1 MSDPVVI
8 VGGSLAGLRSAEGM
22 RKAGYSGP
30 IKVIGNEPYLPY
42 NRPPL
47 SKELLSGSGEIDE
60 IYFPIKESVADIEW
74 VLGQAATSLSIQ
86 KQKVT
91 DVSGASHSYSA
102 LVIATGLR
110 PKPLPVS
117 ANGISG
123 VHVLRTFDDAVAL
136 RKQLLPGVKVLILGA
151 GFIGCEVAA
160 TAVKAGGQVK
170 VVARTHEPMEE
181 ALGKTL
187 GKEVKRRHELR
198 GVEFVRGA
206 SVFGLIG
213 DGHVQRV
220 ILDSGVIFDA
230 DLVVVA
236 IGSLPNTEWLEGSGL
251 DISNGVLVDGGLR
264 ALTSDGSVVEN
275 IFAVGD
281 VARYVN
287 PLFDQIPRRVE
298 HWNLPTETG
307 KRAGLILGKQLKGES
322 IAEITAEP
330 FAPLPSFW
338 SDQYDMHILAFGM
351 TYLADRSKLV
361 AGELSGDCVFEYFRD
376 DKLVGVCGIG
386 MRTVVQSYRNKFSLD
401 EKIDSN

>member
-1 MSDPVVI
+1 LSAPVVI
-8 VGGSLAGLRSAEGM
+8 VGGSLAGLRSAEGL

-47 SKELLSGSGEIDE
+47 SKDLLSGTGEIDE

-74 VLGQAATSLSIQ
+74 VLGQAATSLDT
-86 KQKVT
+86 KEQKVT
-91 DVSGASHSYSA
+91 DLSGAIHPYSA

-110 PKPLPVS
+110 PKPLPVD

-160 TAVKAGGQVK
+160 TAIKAGCQVR
-170 VVARTHEPMEE
+170 VVSRTHEPMQE

-187 GKEVKRRHELR
+187 AKEVKRRHELK
-198 GVEFVRGA
+198 GVEFVKGA

-213 DGHVQRV
+213 DGHVERV
-220 ILDSGVIFDA
+220 ILDSGVIYDA

-236 IGSLPNTEWLEGSGL
+236 IGSLPNTEWLEGSGI

-264 ALTSDGSVVEN
+264 AISSDGTVVEN

-287 PLFDQIPRRVE
+287 PLFDQVPRRVE

-307 KRAGLILGKQLKGES
+307 KRAGLVLGKYLNGES
-322 IAEITAEP
+322 IAEMLAEP

-351 TYLADRSKLV
+351 TYLADRSELV
-361 AGELSGDCVFEYFRD
+361 AGEISGECVFEYFRN

-386 MRTVVQSYRNKFSLD
+386 MRPTIQSYRTKFSLA
-401 EKIDSN
+401 

>member
-1 MSDPVVI
+1 MSAPVVI
-8 VGGSLAGLRSAEGM
+8 VGGSLAGLRSAEGL
-22 RKAGYSGP
+22 RKAGYAGP

-47 SKELLSGSGEIDE
+47 SKELLSGTGEIDE
-60 IYFPIKESVADIEW
+60 IYFPIKESVSDVEW
-74 VLGQAATSLSIQ
+74 VLGLAATSLDIEE
-86 KQKVT
+86 QKVT
-91 DVSGASHSYSA
+91 DLSGTSHPYKA

-110 PKPLPVS
+110 PKPLPVD
-117 ANGISG
+117 ANGIEG
-123 VHVLRTFDDAVAL
+123 IHVLRTFDDAVAL

-160 TAVKAGGQVK
+160 TAVKAGCQVK
-170 VVARTHEPMEE
+170 VVSRTHEPMQE

-187 GKEVKRRHELR
+187 GREVKRRHELM
-198 GVEFVRGA
+198 GVEFVKGA

-213 DGHVQRV
+213 DGHVERV
-220 ILDSGVIFDA
+220 ILDSGVIYDA

-236 IGSLPNTEWLEGSGL
+236 IGSLPNTEWLEGSGI

-264 ALTSDGSVVEN
+264 AMSSDGAVVEN

-287 PLFDQIPRRVE
+287 PLFDQVPRRVE

-307 KRAGLILGKQLKGES
+307 KRAGLVLGKYLNGES
-322 IAEITAEP
+322 IAEMLAEP

-351 TYLADRSKLV
+351 TYLADRSEMV
-361 AGELSGDCVFEYFRD
+361 AGEISGECVFEYFRN

-386 MRTVVQSYRNKFSLD
+386 MRSTIQSYRTKFSLA
-401 EKIDSN
+401 

>member
-1 MSDPVVI
+1 MSAPVVI
-8 VGGSLAGLRSAEGM
+8 VGGSLAGLRSAEGL
-22 RKAGYSGP
+22 RKAGYAGP

-47 SKELLSGSGEIDE
+47 SKELLSGTGEIDE
-60 IYFPIKESVADIEW
+60 IYFPIKESVSDVEW
-74 VLGQAATSLSIQ
+74 VLGLAATSLDIEE
-86 KQKVT
+86 QKVT
-91 DVSGASHSYSA
+91 DLSGTSHPYKA

-110 PKPLPVS
+110 PKPLPVD
-117 ANGISG
+117 ANGIEG
-123 VHVLRTFDDAVAL
+123 IHVLRTFDDAVAL

-160 TAVKAGGQVK
+160 TAVKAGCQVK
-170 VVARTHEPMEE
+170 VVSRTHEPMQE

-187 GKEVKRRHELR
+187 GREVKRRHELM
-198 GVEFVRGA
+198 GVEFVKGA

-213 DGHVQRV
+213 DGHVERV
-220 ILDSGVIFDA
+220 ILDSGVIYDA

-236 IGSLPNTEWLEGSGL
+236 IGSLPNTEWLEGSGI

-264 ALTSDGSVVEN
+264 AISSDGTVVEN

-287 PLFDQIPRRVE
+287 PLFDQVPRRVE

-307 KRAGLILGKQLKGES
+307 KRAGLVLGKYLNGES
-322 IAEITAEP
+322 IAEMLTEP

-351 TYLADRSKLV
+351 TYLADRSEMV
-361 AGELSGDCVFEYFRD
+361 AGEISGECVFEYFRN

-386 MRTVVQSYRNKFSLD
+386 MRPTIQSYRTKFSLA
-401 EKIDSN
+401 

>member
-1 MSDPVVI
+1 LSAPVVI
-8 VGGSLAGLRSAEGM
+8 VGGSLAGLRSAEGL

-47 SKELLSGSGEIDE
+47 SKDLLSGTGEIDE

-74 VLGQAATSLSIQ
+74 VLGQAATSLDT
-86 KQKVT
+86 KEQKVT
-91 DVSGASHSYSA
+91 DLSGTSHSYSA

-110 PKPLPVS
+110 PKPLPVD

-160 TAVKAGGQVK
+160 TAIKAGCQVR
-170 VVARTHEPMEE
+170 VVSRTHEPMQE

-187 GKEVKRRHELR
+187 GKEVKRRHELK
-198 GVEFVRGA
+198 GVEFVKGA

-213 DGHVQRV
+213 DGHVERV
-220 ILDSGVIFDA
+220 ILDSGVIYDA

-236 IGSLPNTEWLEGSGL
+236 IGSLPNTEWLEGSGI

-264 ALTSDGSVVEN
+264 ALSSDGAVFEN
-275 IFAVGD
+275 VFAVGD

-307 KRAGLILGKQLKGES
+307 KRAGLILGKYLIGES
-322 IAEITAEP
+322 VAEVLAES

-338 SDQYDMHILAFGM
+338 SDQYEMNILAFGM
-351 TYLADRSKLV
+351 TYLADRSELV
-361 AGELSGDCVFEYFRD
+361 AGELSGECVFEYFRD

-386 MRTVVQSYRNKFSLD
+386 MRPTIQSYRARFAL
-401 EKIDSN
+401 

>member
-1 MSDPVVI
+1 MSAPVVI
-8 VGGSLAGLRSAEGM
+8 VGGSLAGLRSAEGL

-60 IYFPIKESVADIEW
+60 IYFPIKESVSDVEW
-74 VLGQAATSLSIQ
+74 VLGLAATSLDIEE
-86 KQKVT
+86 QKVT
-91 DVSGASHSYSA
+91 DLSGTSHPYKA

-110 PKPLPVS
+110 PKPLPVD
-117 ANGISG
+117 ANGIEG
-123 VHVLRTFDDAVAL
+123 IHVLRTFDDAVAL

-160 TAVKAGGQVK
+160 TAVKAGCQVK
-170 VVARTHEPMEE
+170 VVSRTHEPMQE

-187 GKEVKRRHELR
+187 GREVKRRHELM
-198 GVEFVRGA
+198 GVEFVKGA

-213 DGHVQRV
+213 DGHVERV
-220 ILDSGVIFDA
+220 ILDSGVIYDA

-236 IGSLPNTEWLEGSGL
+236 IGSLPNTEWLEGSGI

-264 ALTSDGSVVEN
+264 AISSDGTVVEN

-287 PLFDQIPRRVE
+287 PLFDQVPRRVE

-307 KRAGLILGKQLKGES
+307 KRAGLVLGKYLNGES
-322 IAEITAEP
+322 IAEMLTEP

-351 TYLADRSKLV
+351 TYLADRSEMV
-361 AGELSGDCVFEYFRD
+361 AGEISGECVFEYFRN

-386 MRTVVQSYRNKFSLD
+386 MRPTIQSYRTKFSLA
-401 EKIDSN
+401 

>member
-1 MSDPVVI
+1 MSAPVVI
-8 VGGSLAGLRSAEGM
+8 VGGSLAGLRSAEGL
-22 RKAGYSGP
+22 RKAGYTGP

-47 SKELLSGSGEIDE
+47 SKELLSGTGEIDE
-60 IYFPIKESVADIEW
+60 IYFPIKESVSDVEW
-74 VLGQAATSLSIQ
+74 VLGLAATSLDIEE
-86 KQKVT
+86 QKVT
-91 DVSGASHSYSA
+91 DLSGTSHPYKA

-110 PKPLPVS
+110 PKPLPVD
-117 ANGISG
+117 ANGIEG
-123 VHVLRTFDDAVAL
+123 IHVLRTFDDAVAL

-160 TAVKAGGQVK
+160 TAVKAGCQVK
-170 VVARTHEPMEE
+170 VVSRTHEPMQE

-187 GKEVKRRHELR
+187 GREVKRRHELM
-198 GVEFVRGA
+198 GVEFVKGA

-213 DGHVQRV
+213 DGHVERV
-220 ILDSGVIFDA
+220 ILDSGVIYDA

-236 IGSLPNTEWLEGSGL
+236 IGSLPNTEWLEGSGI

-264 ALTSDGSVVEN
+264 AISSDGTVVEN

-287 PLFDQIPRRVE
+287 PLFDQVPRRVE

-307 KRAGLILGKQLKGES
+307 KRAGLVLGKYLNGES
-322 IAEITAEP
+322 IAEMLAEP

-351 TYLADRSKLV
+351 TYLADRSEMV
-361 AGELSGDCVFEYFRD
+361 AGEISGECVFEYFRN

-386 MRTVVQSYRNKFSLD
+386 MRPTIQSYRTKFSLA
-401 EKIDSN
+401 

>member
-1 MSDPVVI
+1 MSAPVVI
-8 VGGSLAGLRSAEGM
+8 VGGSLAGLRSAEGL

-47 SKELLSGSGEIDE
+47 SKDLLSGTGEIDE

-74 VLGQAATSLSIQ
+74 VLGQAATSLDT
-86 KQKVT
+86 KEQKVT
-91 DVSGASHSYSA
+91 DLSGAIHPYSA

-110 PKPLPVS
+110 PKALPVD

-123 VHVLRTFDDAVAL
+123 VHVLRTFDDAVEL

-160 TAVKAGGQVK
+160 TAIKAGCQVR
-170 VVARTHEPMEE
+170 VVARTHEPMQE

-187 GKEVKRRHELR
+187 AKEIKRRHELK
-198 GVEFVRGA
+198 GVEFVKGA

-213 DGHVQRV
+213 DGHVERV
-220 ILDSGVIFDA
+220 ILDSGVIYDA

-236 IGSLPNTEWLEGSGL
+236 IGSLPNTEWLEGSGI

-264 ALTSDGSVVEN
+264 ALSSDGTAFEN

-307 KRAGLILGKQLKGES
+307 KRAGLVLGKHLSSES
-322 IAEITAEP
+322 VSDLLAEP

-338 SDQYDMHILAFGM
+338 SDQYEMNILAFGM
-351 TYLADRSKLV
+351 TYLADRSELV
-361 AGELSGDCVFEYFRD
+361 AGELSGECVFEYFRN

-386 MRTVVQSYRNKFSLD
+386 MRPTIQSYRTRFSLA
-401 EKIDSN
+401 

>member
-1 MSDPVVI
+1 MSAPVVI
-8 VGGSLAGLRSAEGM
+8 VGGSLAGLRSAEGL
-22 RKAGYSGP
+22 RKAGYAGP

-47 SKELLSGSGEIDE
+47 SKELLSGAGEIDE

-74 VLGQAATSLSIQ
+74 VLGQAATSLNIQ
-86 KQKVT
+86 EQKVT
-91 DVSGASHSYSA
+91 DLSGASHSYSA
-102 LVIATGLR
+102 LVIAAGLR
-110 PKPLPVS
+110 PKPLPVN

-160 TAVKAGGQVK
+160 TAVKAGCQVK
-170 VVARTHEPMEE
+170 VVSRTHEPMEE

-187 GKEVKRRHELR
+187 GKEVRRRHELM
-198 GVEFVRGA
+198 GVEFVKGA

-251 DISNGVLVDGGLR
+251 DIANGVLVDGGLR
-264 ALTSDGSVVEN
+264 ALSSDGTVVEN

-287 PLFDQIPRRVE
+287 PLFDEVPRRVE

-307 KRAGLILGKQLKGES
+307 KRAGQILGKQLIGES
-322 IAEITAEP
+322 VADMLAEP

-351 TYLADRSKLV
+351 TYLADRSELV
-361 AGELSGDCVFEYFRD
+361 AGELSGECVLEYFRN

-386 MRTVVQSYRNKFSLD
+386 MRPTIQSYRTRFSLA
-401 EKIDSN
+401 

>member
-1 MSDPVVI
+1 LSAPVVI
-8 VGGSLAGLRSAEGM
+8 VGGSLAGLRSAEGL

-30 IKVIGNEPYLPY
+30 IKIIGNEPYLPY

-47 SKELLSGSGEIDE
+47 SKDLLSGTGEIDE

-74 VLGQAATSLSIQ
+74 VLGKAATSLDT
-86 KQKVT
+86 KEQKVT
-91 DVSGASHSYSA
+91 DLSGTSHSYSA

-110 PKPLPVS
+110 PKPLPVD

-160 TAVKAGGQVK
+160 TAIKAGCQVR
-170 VVARTHEPMEE
+170 VVSRTHEPMQE

-187 GKEVKRRHELR
+187 GKEVKRRHELK
-198 GVEFVRGA
+198 GVEFVKGA

-213 DGHVQRV
+213 DGHVERV
-220 ILDSGVIFDA
+220 ILDSGVIYDA

-236 IGSLPNTEWLEGSGL
+236 IGSLPNTEWLEGSGI

-264 ALTSDGSVVEN
+264 ALSSDGAVFEN
-275 IFAVGD
+275 VFAVGD

-307 KRAGLILGKQLKGES
+307 KRAGLILGKYLIGES
-322 IAEITAEP
+322 VAEVLAES

-338 SDQYDMHILAFGM
+338 SDQYEMNILAFGM
-351 TYLADRSKLV
+351 TYLADRSELV
-361 AGELSGDCVFEYFRD
+361 AGELSGECVFEYFRD

-386 MRTVVQSYRNKFSLD
+386 MRPTIQSYRARFAL
-401 EKIDSN
+401 

>member
-1 MSDPVVI
+1 MSAPVVI
-8 VGGSLAGLRSAEGM
+8 VGGSLAGLRSAEGL

-47 SKELLSGSGEIDE
+47 SKDLLSGTGEIDE

-74 VLGQAATSLSIQ
+74 VLGQAATSLDT
-86 KQKVT
+86 KEQKVT
-91 DVSGASHSYSA
+91 DLSGAIHPYSA

-110 PKPLPVS
+110 PKPLPVD

-136 RKQLLPGVKVLILGA
+136 RKQLVPGVKVLILGA

-160 TAVKAGGQVK
+160 TAIKAGCQVR
-170 VVARTHEPMEE
+170 VVARTHEPMQE

-187 GKEVKRRHELR
+187 GKEVKRRHELK
-198 GVEFVRGA
+198 GVEFVKGA

-213 DGHVQRV
+213 DGHVERV
-220 ILDSGVIFDA
+220 ILDSGVIYDA

-236 IGSLPNTEWLEGSGL
+236 IGSLPNTEWLEGSGI
-251 DISNGVLVDGGLR
+251 DISNGVLVDSGLR
-264 ALTSDGSVVEN
+264 ALSSDGAVFEN
-275 IFAVGD
+275 VFAVGD

-287 PLFDQIPRRVE
+287 PLFDQVPRRVE

-307 KRAGLILGKQLKGES
+307 KRAGLILGKSLIGES
-322 IAEITAEP
+322 VAEVLAEP

-338 SDQYDMHILAFGM
+338 SDQYEMNILAFGM
-351 TYLADRSKLV
+351 TYLADRSELV
-361 AGELSGDCVFEYFRD
+361 AGELSGECVFEYFRD

-386 MRTVVQSYRNKFSLD
+386 MRPTIQSYRSRFAL
-401 EKIDSN
+401 

>member
-1 MSDPVVI
+1 MSAPVVI
-8 VGGSLAGLRSAEGM
+8 VGGSLAGLRSAEGL

-47 SKELLSGSGEIDE
+47 SKDLLSGTGEIGE

-74 VLGQAATSLSIQ
+74 VLGQAATALDTTA
-86 KQKVT
+86 QKVT
-91 DVSGASHSYSA
+91 DLSGTSHSYSA

-110 PKPLPVS
+110 PKPLPVD
-117 ANGISG
+117 ANGITG

-160 TAVKAGGQVK
+160 TAIKAGCQVR
-170 VVARTHEPMEE
+170 VVSRTHEPMQE

-187 GKEVKRRHELR
+187 GKEVKRRHELK
-198 GVEFVRGA
+198 GVEFVKGA

-213 DGHVQRV
+213 DGHVERV
-220 ILDSGVIFDA
+220 ILDSGVIYDA

-236 IGSLPNTEWLEGSGL
+236 IGSLPNTEWLEGSGI
-251 DISNGVLVDGGLR
+251 DISDGVLVDGGLR
-264 ALTSDGSVVEN
+264 ALSSDGVVFEN
-275 IFAVGD
+275 VFAVGD

-307 KRAGLILGKQLKGES
+307 KRAGLILGKQLIGES
-322 IAEITAEP
+322 VAEVLAES

-338 SDQYDMHILAFGM
+338 SDQYEMNILAFGM
-351 TYLADRSKLV
+351 TYLADRSELV
-361 AGELSGDCVFEYFRD
+361 AGELSGECVFEYFRD

-386 MRTVVQSYRNKFSLD
+386 MRPTIQSYRSRFAL
-401 EKIDSN
+401 

>member
-1 MSDPVVI
+1 LSAPVVI
-8 VGGSLAGLRSAEGM
+8 VGGSLAGLRSAEGL
-22 RKAGYSGP
+22 RKAGYAGP

-47 SKELLSGSGEIDE
+47 SKELLSGTGEIDE
-60 IYFPIKESVADIEW
+60 IYFPIKESVSDIEW
-74 VLGQAATSLSIQ
+74 VLGFAATSLDIQ
-86 KQKVT
+86 EQKVT
-91 DVSGASHSYSA
+91 DLSGTSHPYKA

-110 PKPLPVS
+110 PKPLPVD
-117 ANGISG
+117 ANGIEG
-123 VHVLRTFDDAVAL
+123 IHVLRTFDDAVAL

-160 TAVKAGGQVK
+160 TAVKAGCQVK
-170 VVARTHEPMEE
+170 VVSRTHEPMQE

-187 GKEVKRRHELR
+187 GREVKRRHELM
-198 GVEFVRGA
+198 GVEFVKGA

-213 DGHVQRV
+213 DGHVERV
-220 ILDSGVIFDA
+220 ILDSGVIYDA

-236 IGSLPNTEWLEGSGL
+236 IGSLPNTEWLEGSGI

-264 ALTSDGSVVEN
+264 AISSDGTVVEN

-287 PLFDQIPRRVE
+287 PLFDQVPRRVE

-307 KRAGLILGKQLKGES
+307 KRAGLVLGKYLNGES
-322 IAEITAEP
+322 IAEMLAEP

-351 TYLADRSKLV
+351 TYLADRSELV
-361 AGELSGDCVFEYFRD
+361 AGELSGECVFEYFRD
-376 DKLVGVCGIG
+376 NKLVGVCGIG
-386 MRTVVQSYRNKFSLD
+386 MRPTIQSYRTRFSLA
-401 EKIDSN
+401 

>member
-1 MSDPVVI
+1 LSAPVVI
-8 VGGSLAGLRSAEGM
+8 VGGSLAGLRSAEGI
-22 RKAGYSGP
+22 RRAGYKGP

-47 SKELLSGSGEIDE
+47 SKELLSGSGDIDE

-74 VLGQAATSLSIQ
+74 VLGQAATSLDT
-86 KQKVT
+86 KEQKVT
-91 DVSGASHSYSA
+91 DLSGTSHSYSA

-110 PKPLPVS
+110 PKPLPVNS
-117 ANGISG
+117 NGISG

-160 TAVKAGGQVK
+160 TAIKAGCQVK
-170 VVARTHEPMEE
+170 VVARAHEPMEE

-187 GKEVKRRHELR
+187 AKEVKRRHELK
-198 GVEFVRGA
+198 GIEFVKGA

-213 DGHVQRV
+213 DGHVQRI
-220 ILDSGVIFDA
+220 ILDSGVIYDA

-236 IGSLPNTEWLEGSGL
+236 IGSLPNTEWLEGSGI

-264 ALTSDGSVVEN
+264 ALSSDGDVIEN
-275 IFAVGD
+275 VFAVGD

-287 PLFDQIPRRVE
+287 PLFDQVPRRVE

-307 KRAGLILGKQLKGES
+307 KRAGQVLGKHLNGES
-322 IAEITAEP
+322 VAEMLAEP

-351 TYLADRSKLV
+351 TYLADRSELV
-361 AGELSGDCVFEYFRD
+361 AGELSGECVLEYFRD

-386 MRTVVQSYRNKFSLD
+386 MRPTIQSYRTKFSLA
-401 EKIDSN
+401 

>member
-1 MSDPVVI
+1 MSAPVVI
-8 VGGSLAGLRSAEGM
+8 VGGSLAGLRSAEGI

-74 VLGQAATSLSIQ
+74 VLGQAATSLDT
-86 KQKVT
+86 KEQKVT
-91 DVSGASHSYSA
+91 DLSGASHSYSA

-110 PKPLPVS
+110 PKPLPVDS
-117 ANGISG
+117 NGISG
-123 VHVLRTFDDAVAL
+123 VHVLRTFDDALAL
-136 RKQLLPGVKVLILGA
+136 RKQLLPGVKVVILGA

-160 TAVKAGGQVK
+160 TAIKAGCKVK
-170 VVARTHEPMEE
+170 VVARGHEPMEE

-187 GKEVKRRHELR
+187 AKEVKRRHELK
-198 GVEFVRGA
+198 GVEFVKGA

-213 DGHVQRV
+213 DGHVQRI
-220 ILDSGVIFDA
+220 ILDSGVIYDA

-236 IGSLPNTEWLEGSGL
+236 IGSLPNTEWLEGSGI

-264 ALTSDGSVVEN
+264 ALSSDGAVIEN
-275 IFAVGD
+275 VFAVGD

-287 PLFDQIPRRVE
+287 PLFDEVPRRVE

-307 KRAGLILGKQLKGES
+307 RRAGQILGKQLNGES
-322 IAEITAEP
+322 VADMLAEP

-351 TYLADRSKLV
+351 TYLADRSEQV
-361 AGELSGDCVFEYFRD
+361 AGELSGECVLEYFRN

-386 MRTVVQSYRNKFSLD
+386 MRPTIQSYRTKFSLA
-401 EKIDSN
+401 

>member
-1 MSDPVVI
+1 MSAPVVI
-8 VGGSLAGLRSAEGM
+8 VGGSLAGLRSAEGL

-47 SKELLSGSGEIDE
+47 SKDLLSGTSEIDE

-74 VLGQAATSLSIQ
+74 VLGQAATSLDT
-86 KQKVT
+86 KEQKVT
-91 DVSGASHSYSA
+91 DLSGTSHSYSA

-110 PKPLPVS
+110 PKPLPVD
-117 ANGISG
+117 ANGITG

-136 RKQLLPGVKVLILGA
+136 RKQLLAGVKVLILGA

-160 TAVKAGGQVK
+160 TAIKAGCQVR
-170 VVARTHEPMEE
+170 VVSRTHEPMQE

-187 GKEVKRRHELR
+187 GREVKRRHELK
-198 GVEFVRGA
+198 GVEFVKGA

-213 DGHVQRV
+213 DGHVERV
-220 ILDSGVIFDA
+220 ILDSGVIYDA

-236 IGSLPNTEWLEGSGL
+236 IGSLPNTEWLEGSGI
-251 DISNGVLVDGGLR
+251 DISNGVLVDNGLR
-264 ALTSDGSVVEN
+264 ALSSDGAVFEN
-275 IFAVGD
+275 VFAVGD

-298 HWNLPTETG
+298 HWNLPTETA
-307 KRAGLILGKQLKGES
+307 KRAGLILGKHLIGES
-322 IAEITAEP
+322 VAEVLAEP

-338 SDQYDMHILAFGM
+338 SDQYEMNILAFGM
-351 TYLADRSKLV
+351 TYLADRSELV
-361 AGELSGDCVFEYFRD
+361 AGELSGECVFEYFRD

-386 MRTVVQSYRNKFSLD
+386 MRPTIQSYRSKFAL
-401 EKIDSN
+401 

>member
-1 MSDPVVI
+1 MSAPVLI
-8 VGGSLAGLRSAEGM
+8 VGGSLAGLRSAEGL
-22 RKAGYSGP
+22 RKAGYMGP

-47 SKELLSGSGEIDE
+47 SKELLSGTGEIDE
-60 IYFPIKESVADIEW
+60 IYFPIKESVSDVEW
-74 VLGQAATSLSIQ
+74 VLGLAATSLDIEE
-86 KQKVT
+86 QKVT
-91 DVSGASHSYSA
+91 DLSGTSHPYKA

-110 PKPLPVS
+110 PKPLPVD
-117 ANGISG
+117 ANGIEG
-123 VHVLRTFDDAVAL
+123 IHVLRTFDDAVAL

-160 TAVKAGGQVK
+160 TAVKAGCQVK
-170 VVARTHEPMEE
+170 VVSRTHEPMQE

-187 GKEVKRRHELR
+187 GREVKRRHELM
-198 GVEFVRGA
+198 GVEFVKGA

-213 DGHVQRV
+213 NGHVERV
-220 ILDSGVIFDA
+220 ILDSGVIYDA

-236 IGSLPNTEWLEGSGL
+236 IGSLPNTEWLEGSGI

-264 ALTSDGSVVEN
+264 AISSDGTVVEN

-287 PLFDQIPRRVE
+287 PLFDQVPRRVE

-307 KRAGLILGKQLKGES
+307 KRAGLVLGKYLNGES
-322 IAEITAEP
+322 IAEMLAEP

-351 TYLADRSKLV
+351 TYLADRSELV
-361 AGELSGDCVFEYFRD
+361 AGEISGECVFEYFRN

-386 MRTVVQSYRNKFSLD
+386 MRPTIQSYRTKFSLA
-401 EKIDSN
+401 

>member
-1 MSDPVVI
+1 LSAPVVI
-8 VGGSLAGLRSAEGM
+8 VGGSLAGLRSAEGL

-30 IKVIGNEPYLPY
+30 IKIIGNEPYLPY

-47 SKELLSGSGEIDE
+47 SKDLLSGTGEIDE
-60 IYFPIKESVADIEW
+60 IYFPIKESVADIDW
-74 VLGQAATSLSIQ
+74 VLGQAATSLDT
-86 KQKVT
+86 KEQKVT
-91 DVSGASHSYSA
+91 DLSGTSHSYSA

-110 PKPLPVS
+110 PKPLPVD
-117 ANGISG
+117 ANGIEG
-123 VHVLRTFDDAVAL
+123 IHVLRTFDDAVAL

-160 TAVKAGGQVK
+160 TAVKAGCQVK
-170 VVARTHEPMEE
+170 VVSRTHEPMQE

-187 GKEVKRRHELR
+187 GREVKRRHELM
-198 GVEFVRGA
+198 GVEFVKGA

-213 DGHVQRV
+213 DGHVERV
-220 ILDSGVIFDA
+220 ILDSGVIYDA

-236 IGSLPNTEWLEGSGL
+236 IGSLPNTEWLEGSGI

-264 ALTSDGSVVEN
+264 AISSDGTVVEN

-287 PLFDQIPRRVE
+287 PLFDQVPRRVE

-307 KRAGLILGKQLKGES
+307 KRAGLVLGKYLNGES
-322 IAEITAEP
+322 IAEMLAEP

-351 TYLADRSKLV
+351 TYLADRSEMV
-361 AGELSGDCVFEYFRD
+361 AGEISGECVFEYFRN

-386 MRTVVQSYRNKFSLD
+386 MRPTIQSYRTKFSLA
-401 EKIDSN
+401 

>member
-1 MSDPVVI
+1 MSAPVVI
-8 VGGSLAGLRSAEGM
+8 VGGSLAGLRSAEGL
-22 RKAGYSGP
+22 RKAGYAGP

-60 IYFPIKESVADIEW
+60 IYFPIKESVSDVEW
-74 VLGQAATSLSIQ
+74 VLGLAATSLDIEE
-86 KQKVT
+86 QKVT
-91 DVSGASHSYSA
+91 DLSGTSHPYKA

-110 PKPLPVS
+110 PKPLPVD
-117 ANGISG
+117 ANGIEG
-123 VHVLRTFDDAVAL
+123 IHVLRTFDDAVAL

-160 TAVKAGGQVK
+160 TAVKAGCQVK
-170 VVARTHEPMEE
+170 VVSRTHEPMQE

-187 GKEVKRRHELR
+187 GREVKRRHELM
-198 GVEFVRGA
+198 GVEFVKGA

-213 DGHVQRV
+213 DGHVERV
-220 ILDSGVIFDA
+220 ILDSGVIYDA

-236 IGSLPNTEWLEGSGL
+236 IGSLPNTEWLEGSGI

-264 ALTSDGSVVEN
+264 AMSSDGAVVEN

-287 PLFDQIPRRVE
+287 PLFDQVPRRVE

-307 KRAGLILGKQLKGES
+307 KRAGLVLGKYLNGES
-322 IAEITAEP
+322 IAEMLAEP

-351 TYLADRSKLV
+351 TYLADRSEMV
-361 AGELSGDCVFEYFRD
+361 AGEISGECVFEYFRN

-386 MRTVVQSYRNKFSLD
+386 MRPTIQSYRTKFSLA
-401 EKIDSN
+401 

>member
-1 MSDPVVI
+1 LSAPVVI
-8 VGGSLAGLRSAEGM
+8 VGGSLAGLRSAEGL
-22 RKAGYSGP
+22 RKAGYAGP

-47 SKELLSGSGEIDE
+47 SKELLSGTGEIDE
-60 IYFPIKESVADIEW
+60 IYFPIKESVSDVEW
-74 VLGQAATSLSIQ
+74 VLGLAATSLDIEE
-86 KQKVT
+86 QKVT
-91 DVSGASHSYSA
+91 DLSGTSHPYKA

-110 PKPLPVS
+110 PKPLPVD
-117 ANGISG
+117 ANGIEG
-123 VHVLRTFDDAVAL
+123 IHVLRTFDDAVAL

-160 TAVKAGGQVK
+160 TAVKAGCQVK
-170 VVARTHEPMEE
+170 VVSRTHEPMQE

-187 GKEVKRRHELR
+187 GREVKRRHELM
-198 GVEFVRGA
+198 GVEFVKGA

-213 DGHVQRV
+213 DGHVERV
-220 ILDSGVIFDA
+220 ILDSGVIYDA

-236 IGSLPNTEWLEGSGL
+236 IGSLPNTEWLEGSGI

-264 ALTSDGSVVEN
+264 AMSSDGAVVEN

-287 PLFDQIPRRVE
+287 PLFDQVPRRVE

-307 KRAGLILGKQLKGES
+307 KRAGLVLGKYLNGES
-322 IAEITAEP
+322 IAEMLAEP

-351 TYLADRSKLV
+351 TYLADRSEMV
-361 AGELSGDCVFEYFRD
+361 AGEISGECVFEYFRN

-386 MRTVVQSYRNKFSLD
+386 MRPTIQSYRTKFSLA
-401 EKIDSN
+401 

>member
-1 MSDPVVI
+1 MSAPVVI
-8 VGGSLAGLRSAEGM
+8 VGGSLAGLRSAEGL

-47 SKELLSGSGEIDE
+47 SKDLLSGTGEIDE

-74 VLGQAATSLSIQ
+74 VLGQAATSLDT
-86 KQKVT
+86 KEQKVT
-91 DVSGASHSYSA
+91 DLSGTSHSYSA

-110 PKPLPVS
+110 PKPLPVD

-123 VHVLRTFDDAVAL
+123 IHVLRTFDDAVAL

-160 TAVKAGGQVK
+160 TAIKAGCQVR
-170 VVARTHEPMEE
+170 VVSRTHEPMQE

-187 GKEVKRRHELR
+187 GREVKRRHELK
-198 GVEFVRGA
+198 GVEFVKGA

-213 DGHVQRV
+213 DGHVERV
-220 ILDSGVIFDA
+220 ILDSGVIYDA

-236 IGSLPNTEWLEGSGL
+236 IGSLPNTEWLEGSGI

-264 ALTSDGSVVEN
+264 ALSSDGAVFEN
-275 IFAVGD
+275 VFAVGD

-307 KRAGLILGKQLKGES
+307 KRAGLILGKYLIGES
-322 IAEITAEP
+322 VAEVLAES

-338 SDQYDMHILAFGM
+338 SDQYEMNILAFGM
-351 TYLADRSKLV
+351 TYLADRSELV
-361 AGELSGDCVFEYFRD
+361 AGELSGECVFEYFRD

-386 MRTVVQSYRNKFSLD
+386 MRPTIQSYRARFAL
-401 EKIDSN
+401 

>member
-1 MSDPVVI
+1 LSAPVVI
-8 VGGSLAGLRSAEGM
+8 VGGSLAGLRSAEGL

-47 SKELLSGSGEIDE
+47 SKDLLSGTGEIDE

-74 VLGQAATSLSIQ
+74 VLGQAATSLDT
-86 KQKVT
+86 KEQKVT
-91 DVSGASHSYSA
+91 DLSGTSHSYSA

-110 PKPLPVS
+110 PKPLPVD

-160 TAVKAGGQVK
+160 TAIKAGCQVR
-170 VVARTHEPMEE
+170 VVSRTHEPMQE

-187 GKEVKRRHELR
+187 GKEVKRRHELK
-198 GVEFVRGA
+198 GVEFVKGA

-213 DGHVQRV
+213 DGHVERV
-220 ILDSGVIFDA
+220 ILDSGVIYDA

-236 IGSLPNTEWLEGSGL
+236 IGSLPNTEWLEGSGI

-264 ALTSDGSVVEN
+264 ALSSDGTVVEN

-287 PLFDQIPRRVE
+287 PLFDHVPRRVE

-307 KRAGLILGKQLKGES
+307 KRAGSILGKQLNGES
-322 IAEITAEP
+322 VEQMLADP

-338 SDQYDMHILAFGM
+338 SDQYEMHILAFGM
-351 TYLADRSKLV
+351 TYLADRSELV
-361 AGELSGDCVFEYFRD
+361 AGELSGECVFEYFRD
-376 DKLVGVCGIG
+376 NKLVGVCGIG
-386 MRTVVQSYRNKFSLD
+386 MRPTIQSYRTRFSLA
-401 EKIDSN
+401 

>member
-1 MSDPVVI
+1 MSAPVVI
-8 VGGSLAGLRSAEGM
+8 VGGSLAGLRSAEGL
-22 RKAGYSGP
+22 RKAGYAGP

-47 SKELLSGSGEIDE
+47 SKELLSGTGEIDE
-60 IYFPIKESVADIEW
+60 IYFPIKESVADVEW
-74 VLGQAATSLSIQ
+74 VLGLAATSLDIQ
-86 KQKVT
+86 EQKVT
-91 DVSGASHSYSA
+91 DLSGTSHSYKA

-110 PKPLPVS
+110 PKPLPVD

-123 VHVLRTFDDAVAL
+123 IHVLRTFDDAVAL

-160 TAVKAGGQVK
+160 TAVKAGCQVK
-170 VVARTHEPMEE
+170 VVSRTHEPMQE

-187 GKEVKRRHELR
+187 GREVKRRHELM
-198 GVEFVRGA
+198 GVEFVKGA

-213 DGHVQRV
+213 DGHVERV
-220 ILDSGVIFDA
+220 ILDSGVIYDA

-236 IGSLPNTEWLEGSGL
+236 IGSLPNTEWLEGSGI

-264 ALTSDGSVVEN
+264 AISSDGTVVEN

-287 PLFDQIPRRVE
+287 PLFDQVPRRVE

-307 KRAGLILGKQLKGES
+307 KRAGLVLGKYLNGES
-322 IAEITAEP
+322 IVEMLAEP

-351 TYLADRSKLV
+351 TYLADRSELV
-361 AGELSGDCVFEYFRD
+361 AGEISGECVFEYFRN

-386 MRTVVQSYRNKFSLD
+386 MRPTIQSYRTKFSLA
-401 EKIDSN
+401 

>member
-1 MSDPVVI
+1 LSAPVVI
-8 VGGSLAGLRSAEGM
+8 VGGSLAGLRSAEGL
-22 RKAGYSGP
+22 RKAGYAGP

-74 VLGQAATSLSIQ
+74 VLGQAATSLDINE
-86 KQKVT
+86 QKVT
-91 DVSGASHSYSA
+91 DLSGAIHPYSA

-110 PKPLPVS
+110 PKPLPVN

-136 RKQLLPGVKVLILGA
+136 RKELLPGVKVLILGA

-160 TAVKAGGQVK
+160 TAVKAGCQVK
-170 VVARTHEPMEE
+170 VVARAHEPMEE

-187 GKEVKRRHELR
+187 GKEVKRRHELM
-198 GVEFVRGA
+198 GVEFVKGA

-251 DISNGVLVDGGLR
+251 DIANGVLVDGGLR
-264 ALTSDGSVVEN
+264 ALSSDGTVVEN

-287 PLFDQIPRRVE
+287 PLFDQVPRRVE

-307 KRAGLILGKQLKGES
+307 KRAGLVLGKHLNGES
-322 IAEITAEP
+322 LAQVLAEP

-338 SDQYDMHILAFGM
+338 SDQYEMRILAFGM
-351 TYLADRSKLV
+351 TYLADRSELV
-361 AGELSGDCVFEYFRD
+361 AGELSGECVFEYFRD

-386 MRTVVQSYRNKFSLD
+386 MRPIIQGYRTRFSLA
-401 EKIDSN
+401 

>member
-1 MSDPVVI
+1 LSAPVVI
-8 VGGSLAGLRSAEGM
+8 VGGSLAGLRSAEGL

-47 SKELLSGSGEIDE
+47 SKDLLSGTGEIDE

-74 VLGQAATSLSIQ
+74 VLGQAATSLDT
-86 KQKVT
+86 KEQKVT
-91 DVSGASHSYSA
+91 DLSGTSHSYSA

-110 PKPLPVS
+110 PKPLPVD

-123 VHVLRTFDDAVAL
+123 IHVLRTFDDAVAL

-160 TAVKAGGQVK
+160 TAIKAGCQVR
-170 VVARTHEPMEE
+170 VVSRTHEPMQE

-187 GKEVKRRHELR
+187 GKEVKRRHELK
-198 GVEFVRGA
+198 GVEFVKGA

-213 DGHVQRV
+213 DGHVERV
-220 ILDSGVIFDA
+220 ILDSGVIYDA

-236 IGSLPNTEWLEGSGL
+236 IGSLPNTEWLEGSGI

-264 ALTSDGSVVEN
+264 ALSSDGAVFEN
-275 IFAVGD
+275 VFAVGD

-287 PLFDQIPRRVE
+287 PLFDQVPRRVE

-307 KRAGLILGKQLKGES
+307 KRAGLILGKYLIGES
-322 IAEITAEP
+322 VAEVLAES

-338 SDQYDMHILAFGM
+338 SDQYEMHILAFGM
-351 TYLADRSKLV
+351 TYLADRSELV
-361 AGELSGDCVFEYFRD
+361 AGELSGECVFEYFRD
-376 DKLVGVCGIG
+376 NKLVGVCGIG
-386 MRTVVQSYRNKFSLD
+386 MRPTIQSYRTRFSLA
-401 EKIDSN
+401 

>member
-1 MSDPVVI
+1 LSAPVVI
-8 VGGSLAGLRSAEGM
+8 VGGSLAGLRSAEGL
-22 RKAGYSGP
+22 RKAGYAGP

-74 VLGQAATSLSIQ
+74 VLGQAATSLNIQ
-86 KQKVT
+86 EQKVT
-91 DVSGASHSYSA
+91 DLSSASHPYSA

-110 PKPLPVS
+110 PKPLPVN

-136 RKQLLPGVKVLILGA
+136 RKELLPGVKVLILGA

-160 TAVKAGGQVK
+160 TAVKAGCQVK
-170 VVARTHEPMEE
+170 VVSRTHEPMEE

-187 GKEVKRRHELR
+187 GKEVKRRHELM
-198 GVEFVRGA
+198 GVEFVKGA

-264 ALTSDGSVVEN
+264 ALASDGTVVEN

-287 PLFDQIPRRVE
+287 PLFDQVPRRVE

-307 KRAGLILGKQLKGES
+307 KRAGQILGKHLNGES
-322 IAEITAEP
+322 VAQVLAEP

-338 SDQYDMHILAFGM
+338 SDQYEMHILAFGM
-351 TYLADRSKLV
+351 TYLADRSELV
-361 AGELSGDCVFEYFRD
+361 AGELSGECVFEYFRD

-386 MRTVVQSYRNKFSLD
+386 MRPTIQSYRTRFSLA
-401 EKIDSN
+401 

>member
-1 MSDPVVI
+1 MSAPVLI
-8 VGGSLAGLRSAEGM
+8 VGGSLAGLRSAEGL
-22 RKAGYSGP
+22 RKAGYMGP

-47 SKELLSGSGEIDE
+47 SKDLLSGTGEIDE
-60 IYFPIKESVADIEW
+60 IYFPIKESVSDVEW
-74 VLGQAATSLSIQ
+74 VLGLAATSLDIEE
-86 KQKVT
+86 QKVT
-91 DVSGASHSYSA
+91 DLSGTSHPYKA

-110 PKPLPVS
+110 PKPLPVD
-117 ANGISG
+117 ANGIEG
-123 VHVLRTFDDAVAL
+123 IHVLRTFDDAVAL

-160 TAVKAGGQVK
+160 TAVKAGCQVK
-170 VVARTHEPMEE
+170 VVSRTHEPMQE

-187 GKEVKRRHELR
+187 GGEVKRRHELM
-198 GVEFVRGA
+198 GVEFVKGA

-213 DGHVQRV
+213 DGHVERV
-220 ILDSGVIFDA
+220 ILDSGVIYDA

-236 IGSLPNTEWLEGSGL
+236 IGSFPNTEWLEGSGI

-264 ALTSDGSVVEN
+264 AISSDGTVVEN

-281 VARYVN
+281 VARYAN
-287 PLFDQIPRRVE
+287 PLFDQVPRRVE

-307 KRAGLILGKQLKGES
+307 KRAGLVLGKYLNGES
-322 IAEITAEP
+322 VKEMLAEP

-351 TYLADRSKLV
+351 TYLADRSEMV
-361 AGELSGDCVFEYFRD
+361 AGEISGECVFEYFRN

-386 MRTVVQSYRNKFSLD
+386 MRPTIQSYRTKFSLA
-401 EKIDSN
+401 

>member
-1 MSDPVVI
+1 MSAPVVI
-8 VGGSLAGLRSAEGM
+8 VGGSLAGLRSAEGL

-47 SKELLSGSGEIDE
+47 SKDLLSGPGEIDE

-74 VLGQAATSLSIQ
+74 VLGQAATSLDIQ
-86 KQKVT
+86 EQKVT
-91 DVSGASHSYSA
+91 DLSGTSHSYSA

-110 PKPLPVS
+110 PKPLPVD

-123 VHVLRTFDDAVAL
+123 IHVLRTFDDAIAL

-160 TAVKAGGQVK
+160 TAIKAGCQVR
-170 VVARTHEPMEE
+170 VVARTHEPMQE
-181 ALGKTL
+181 ALGKPL
-187 GKEVKRRHELR
+187 GKEVKRRHELK
-198 GVEFVRGA
+198 GVEFVKGA

-213 DGHVQRV
+213 DGHVERV
-220 ILDSGVIFDA
+220 ILDSGVIYDA

-236 IGSLPNTEWLEGSGL
+236 IGSLPNTEWLEGSGI
-251 DISNGVLVDGGLR
+251 DVSNGVLVDGGLR
-264 ALTSDGSVVEN
+264 AVSSNGTVVEN
-275 IFAVGD
+275 VFAVGD

-287 PLFDQIPRRVE
+287 PLFDQVPRRVE

-307 KRAGLILGKQLKGES
+307 KRAGLILGKYLNGES
-322 IAEITAEP
+322 VAEMLAEP

-351 TYLADRSKLV
+351 TYLADRSELV
-361 AGELSGDCVFEYFRD
+361 AGEISGECVFEYFRD

-386 MRTVVQSYRNKFSLD
+386 MRPTIQGYRSRFAL
-401 EKIDSN
+401 

>member
-1 MSDPVVI
+1 LSAPVVI
-8 VGGSLAGLRSAEGM
+8 VGGSLAGLRSAEGI
-22 RKAGYSGP
+22 RRAGYTGP

-47 SKELLSGSGEIDE
+47 SKELLSGSGDIDE

-74 VLGQAATSLSIQ
+74 VLGQAATSLDT
-86 KQKVT
+86 KEQKVT
-91 DVSGASHSYSA
+91 DLSGTSHSYSA

-110 PKPLPVS
+110 PKPLPVNS
-117 ANGISG
+117 NGIAG

-136 RKQLLPGVKVLILGA
+136 RKQLLPGVKVVILGA

-160 TAVKAGGQVK
+160 TAIKAGCQVK
-170 VVARTHEPMEE
+170 VVARAHEPMEE
-181 ALGKTL
+181 ALGNIL
-187 GKEVKRRHELR
+187 AKEVKRRHELK
-198 GVEFVRGA
+198 GVEFVKGA

-213 DGHVQRV
+213 DGHVQRI
-220 ILDSGVIFDA
+220 ILDSGVIYDA

-236 IGSLPNTEWLEGSGL
+236 IGSLPNTEWLEGSGI
-251 DISNGVLVDGGLR
+251 DVSNGVLVDGGLR
-264 ALTSDGSVVEN
+264 ALSSDGDVIEN
-275 IFAVGD
+275 VFAVGD

-287 PLFDQIPRRVE
+287 SLFDQVPRRVE

-307 KRAGLILGKQLKGES
+307 KRAGQVLGKHLNGES
-322 IAEITAEP
+322 VAEMLAEP

-351 TYLADRSKLV
+351 TYLADRSELV
-361 AGELSGDCVFEYFRD
+361 AGELSGECVFEYFRN

-386 MRTVVQSYRNKFSLD
+386 MRPTIQSYRTKFSRA
-401 EKIDSN
+401 

>member
-1 MSDPVVI
+1 LSAPVVI
-8 VGGSLAGLRSAEGM
+8 VGGSLAGLRSAEGL
-22 RKAGYSGP
+22 RKAGYAGP

-47 SKELLSGSGEIDE
+47 SKELLSGAGEIDE

-74 VLGQAATSLSIQ
+74 VLGQAATSLNIQ
-86 KQKVT
+86 EQKVT
-91 DVSGASHSYSA
+91 DLSGASHSYSA

-110 PKPLPVS
+110 PKPLPVNS
-117 ANGISG
+117 NGISG

-136 RKQLLPGVKVLILGA
+136 RKQLLPGVKVVILGA

-160 TAVKAGGQVK
+160 TAIKAGCQVK
-170 VVARTHEPMEE
+170 VVARAHEPMEE
-181 ALGKTL
+181 ALGNIL
-187 GKEVKRRHELR
+187 AKEVKRRHELK
-198 GVEFVRGA
+198 GVEFVKGA

-220 ILDSGVIFDA
+220 ILDSGVIYDA

-236 IGSLPNTEWLEGSGL
+236 IGSLPNTEWLEGSGI
-251 DISNGVLVDGGLR
+251 DVSNGVLVDGGLR
-264 ALTSDGSVVEN
+264 ALSSDGDVIEN
-275 IFAVGD
+275 VFAVGD

-287 PLFDQIPRRVE
+287 PLFDQVPRRVE

-307 KRAGLILGKQLKGES
+307 KRAGQVLGKHLNGES
-322 IAEITAEP
+322 VAEMLAEP

-351 TYLADRSKLV
+351 TYLADRSELV
-361 AGELSGDCVFEYFRD
+361 AGELSGECVFEYFRD

-386 MRTVVQSYRNKFSLD
+386 MRPTIQSYRTKFSLA
-401 EKIDSN
+401 

>member
-1 MSDPVVI
+1 MSAPVVI
-8 VGGSLAGLRSAEGM
+8 VGGSLAGLRSAEGI

-74 VLGQAATSLSIQ
+74 VLGQAATSLDT
-86 KQKVT
+86 KEQKVT
-91 DVSGASHSYSA
+91 DLSGASHSYSA

-110 PKPLPVS
+110 PKPLPVDS
-117 ANGISG
+117 NGISG
-123 VHVLRTFDDAVAL
+123 VHVLRTFDDALAL
-136 RKQLLPGVKVLILGA
+136 RKQLLPGVKVVILGA

-160 TAVKAGGQVK
+160 TAIKAGCKVK
-170 VVARTHEPMEE
+170 VVARGHEPMEE

-187 GKEVKRRHELR
+187 GKEVKRRHELK
-198 GVEFVRGA
+198 GVEFVKGA

-213 DGHVQRV
+213 DGHVQRI
-220 ILDSGVIFDA
+220 ILDSGVIYDA

-236 IGSLPNTEWLEGSGL
+236 IGSLPNTEWLEGSGI

-264 ALTSDGSVVEN
+264 ALSSDGAVIEN
-275 IFAVGD
+275 VFAVGD

-287 PLFDQIPRRVE
+287 PLFDEVPRRVE

-307 KRAGLILGKQLKGES
+307 KRAGQILGKQLNGES
-322 IAEITAEP
+322 VADMLAEP

-351 TYLADRSKLV
+351 TYLADRSELV
-361 AGELSGDCVFEYFRD
+361 AGELSGECVLEYFRN

-386 MRTVVQSYRNKFSLD
+386 MRPTIQSYRTKFSLA
-401 EKIDSN
+401 

>member
-1 MSDPVVI
+1 LSAPVVI
-8 VGGSLAGLRSAEGM
+8 VGGSLAGLRSAEGL
-22 RKAGYSGP
+22 RRAGYSGP

-47 SKELLSGSGEIDE
+47 SKELLSGTGEIDE

-74 VLGQAATSLSIQ
+74 VLGQAATSLDIQ
-86 KQKVT
+86 EQKVT
-91 DVSGASHSYSA
+91 DLSGTSHSYSA

-110 PKPLPVS
+110 PKPLPVD
-117 ANGISG
+117 ANGILG
-123 VHVLRTFDDAVAL
+123 IHVLRTFDDAFAL

-160 TAVKAGGQVK
+160 TAIKAGCQVR
-170 VVARTHEPMEE
+170 VVSRTHEPMQE
-181 ALGKTL
+181 ALGETL
-187 GKEVKRRHELR
+187 AKEVKRRHELM
-198 GVEFVRGA
+198 GVEFVKGA

-213 DGHVQRV
+213 DGRVERV
-220 ILDSGVIFDA
+220 ILDSGVIYDA

-236 IGSLPNTEWLEGSGL
+236 IGSLPNTEWLEGSGI

-264 ALTSDGSVVEN
+264 AVSSNGTVVEN

-287 PLFDQIPRRVE
+287 PLFDQVPRRVE

-307 KRAGLILGKQLKGES
+307 KRAGLILGKYLNGES
-322 IAEITAEP
+322 VAEILAEP

-338 SDQYDMHILAFGM
+338 SDQYDMHMLAFGM
-351 TYLADRSKLV
+351 TYLADRSELV
-361 AGELSGDCVFEYFRD
+361 AGEISGECVFEYFKN

-386 MRTVVQSYRNKFSLD
+386 MRPTIQSYRTKFSVV
-401 EKIDSN
+401 

>member
-1 MSDPVVI
+1 MSAPVVI
-8 VGGSLAGLRSAEGM
+8 VGGSLAGLRSAEGI

-47 SKELLSGSGEIDE
+47 SKDLLSGTGEIGE

-74 VLGQAATSLSIQ
+74 VLGQAATALDTTA
-86 KQKVT
+86 QKVT
-91 DVSGASHSYSA
+91 DLSGTSHSYSA

-110 PKPLPVS
+110 PKPLPVD
-117 ANGISG
+117 ANGITG

-160 TAVKAGGQVK
+160 TAIKAGCQVR
-170 VVARTHEPMEE
+170 VVSRTHEPMQE

-187 GKEVKRRHELR
+187 GKEVKRRHELK
-198 GVEFVRGA
+198 GVEFVKGA

-213 DGHVQRV
+213 DGHVERV
-220 ILDSGVIFDA
+220 ILDSGVIYDA

-236 IGSLPNTEWLEGSGL
+236 ISSLPNTEWLEGSVI
-251 DISNGVLVDGGLR
+251 DISDGVLVDGGLR
-264 ALTSDGSVVEN
+264 ALSSDGVVFEN
-275 IFAVGD
+275 VFAVGD

-307 KRAGLILGKQLKGES
+307 KRAGLILGKQLIGES
-322 IAEITAEP
+322 VAEVLAES

-338 SDQYDMHILAFGM
+338 SDQYEMNILAFGM
-351 TYLADRSKLV
+351 TYLADRSELV

-386 MRTVVQSYRNKFSLD
+386 MRPTIQSYRSRFAL
-401 EKIDSN
+401 

>member
-1 MSDPVVI
+1 MSAPVVI
-8 VGGSLAGLRSAEGM
+8 VGGSLAGLRSAEGL

-30 IKVIGNEPYLPY
+30 IKIIGNEPYLPY

-47 SKELLSGSGEIDE
+47 SKDLLSGTGEIDE

-74 VLGQAATSLSIQ
+74 VLGQAATSLDT
-86 KQKVT
+86 KEQKVT
-91 DVSGASHSYSA
+91 DLSGTSHSYSA

-110 PKPLPVS
+110 PKPLPVD
-117 ANGISG
+117 ANGIEG
-123 VHVLRTFDDAVAL
+123 IHVLRTFDDAVAL

-160 TAVKAGGQVK
+160 TAVKAGCQVK
-170 VVARTHEPMEE
+170 VVSRTHEPMQE

-187 GKEVKRRHELR
+187 GREVKRRHELM
-198 GVEFVRGA
+198 GVEFVKGA

-213 DGHVQRV
+213 DGHVERV
-220 ILDSGVIFDA
+220 ILDSGVIYDA

-236 IGSLPNTEWLEGSGL
+236 IGSLPNTEWLEGSGI

-264 ALTSDGSVVEN
+264 AMSSDGAVVEN

-287 PLFDQIPRRVE
+287 PLFDQVPRRVE

-307 KRAGLILGKQLKGES
+307 KRAGLVLGKYLNGES
-322 IAEITAEP
+322 IAEMLAEP

-351 TYLADRSKLV
+351 TYLADRSEMV
-361 AGELSGDCVFEYFRD
+361 AGEISGECVFEYFRN

-386 MRTVVQSYRNKFSLD
+386 MRPTIQSYRTKFSLA
-401 EKIDSN
+401 

>member
-1 MSDPVVI
+1 LSAPVVI
-8 VGGSLAGLRSAEGM
+8 VGGSLAGLRSAEGL

-30 IKVIGNEPYLPY
+30 IKIIGNEPYLPY

-47 SKELLSGSGEIDE
+47 SKDLLSGTGEIDE
-60 IYFPIKESVADIEW
+60 IYFPIKESVADIDW
-74 VLGQAATSLSIQ
+74 VLGQAATSLDT
-86 KQKVT
+86 KEQKVT
-91 DVSGASHSYSA
+91 DLSGTSHSYSA

-110 PKPLPVS
+110 PKPLPVD
-117 ANGISG
+117 ANGITG
-123 VHVLRTFDDAVAL
+123 IHVLRTFDDAVAL

-160 TAVKAGGQVK
+160 TAIKAGCQVR
-170 VVARTHEPMEE
+170 VVSRTHEPMQE

-187 GKEVKRRHELR
+187 GKEVKRRHELK
-198 GVEFVRGA
+198 GVEFVKGA

-213 DGHVQRV
+213 DGHVERV
-220 ILDSGVIFDA
+220 ILDSGVIYDA

-236 IGSLPNTEWLEGSGL
+236 IGSLPNTEWLEGSGI

-264 ALTSDGSVVEN
+264 ALSSDGAVFEN
-275 IFAVGD
+275 VFAVGD

-307 KRAGLILGKQLKGES
+307 KRAGLILGKYLIGES
-322 IAEITAEP
+322 VAEVLAES

-338 SDQYDMHILAFGM
+338 SDQYEMNILAFGM
-351 TYLADRSKLV
+351 TYLADRSELV
-361 AGELSGDCVFEYFRD
+361 AGELSGECVFEYFRD

-386 MRTVVQSYRNKFSLD
+386 MRPTIQSYRARFAL
-401 EKIDSN
+401 